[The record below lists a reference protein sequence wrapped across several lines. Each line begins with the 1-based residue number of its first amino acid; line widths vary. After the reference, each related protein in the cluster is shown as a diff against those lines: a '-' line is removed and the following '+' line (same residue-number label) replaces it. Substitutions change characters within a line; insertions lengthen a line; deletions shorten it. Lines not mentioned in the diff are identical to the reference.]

1 MEMALPSPRG
11 AAFVT
16 LVIDAI
22 HGMVAAPHDIDR
34 ALSRLDFGLTLTVA
48 RQAPGESS
56 MT

>member
-22 HGMVAAPHDIDR
+22 HDMIAAPHDIDR
-34 ALSRLDFGLTLTVA
+34 ALARLDFGLTHTLMSPVKL
-48 RQAPGESS
+48 RVNRS
-56 MT
+56 

>member
-1 MEMALPSPRG
+1 MEMALLRPRG

-34 ALSRLDFGLTLTVA
+34 ALSRLDFGLTHALMSPV
-48 RQAPGESS
+48 RLRVNRP
-56 MT
+56 